1 MLKHLYIKNFTL
13 IDELDIEFHQGFS
26 VITGETGAGKSIILG
41 AIALLLGQRADSK
54 TIKTGAD
61 KCVIEAH
68 FDLSHYDMDAFFDE
82 NDIEN
87 DPDDCIIRREL
98 LSSGK
103 SRAFINDTPVQLTM
117 LKELGERLVDVHS
130 QHHNLLLNKQDFQL
144 GVVDILSEDGQ
155 ELAQYQQTFR
165 QYQKIRHELDDLK
178 ESIERNR
185 QNADFLRFQCDELT
199 QARLVEGEQEELE
212 QQSDTMSH
220 SEDIKS
226 ALYEADNAL
235 SAEQTGI
242 VTSLRSTLY
251 ELRKIGD
258 VYPAAAE
265 LEQRMDSCYI
275 ELKDI
280 AQEVSSHLERIDF
293 DPAEMDAVNNRLDK
307 LYDLEKKYHVE
318 TVEELIAKRD
328 ELCQQ
333 LNNIDNS
340 DEALSA
346 LEQQLKTLQSQAEK
360 EADAL
365 TRLRTKAARQ
375 IEAEMQTK
383 LVPLGMP
390 NVRFSVDIARE
401 ALGLSGQDK
410 VAFMFSANTSTPLQP
425 ISQVASGGE
434 IARVMLSLKAMISG
448 AVKLPT
454 IIFDEIDTGVSGKM
468 AEKMAE
474 IMQEMGKHGRQVI
487 SITHLPQIAALGT
500 THYKVEKQ
508 ETPQGTVSS
517 MKQLDEKERVNEI
530 AQMLSGSDVSEAAIQ
545 NAKELLKLK
554 TNIDL

>member
-13 IDELDIEFHQGFS
+13 IDELDIELHQGFS

-54 TIKTGAD
+54 TISQGAD

-68 FDLSHYDMDAFFDE
+68 FDLTRYGMDAFFSE

-87 DPDDCIIRREL
+87 DPEDCIIRREL

-130 QHHNLLLNKQDFQL
+130 QHQNLLLNKQDFQL
-144 GVVDILSEDGQ
+144 GVVDIFSGDEK

-165 QYQKIRHELDDLK
+165 QYHQAKQKLEELK
-178 ESIERNR
+178 ESIERDR

-199 QARLVEGEQEELE
+199 QAHLVEGEQEELE
-212 QQSDTMSH
+212 QRSDTMSH
-220 SEDIKS
+220 AEDIKT

-235 SAEQTGI
+235 SAEQTGV

-251 ELRKIGD
+251 ELRKIST
-258 VYPAAAE
+258 VYPVAEE
-265 LEQRMDSCYI
+265 LEQRIDSCYI

-280 AQEVSSHLERIDF
+280 AQEVGSHLERIDF
-293 DPAEMDAVNNRLDK
+293 DPSEMDAVTNRLDK
-307 LYDLEKKYHVE
+307 IYDLEKKYHVE
-318 TVEELIAKRD
+318 TVSELIAKRD
-328 ELCQQ
+328 EVSEQ
-333 LNNIDNS
+333 LNNIENS

-346 LEQQLKTLQSQAEK
+346 LQQQLQQLQQQASQEAE
-360 EADAL
+360 AL
-365 TRLRTKAARQ
+365 TKLRTKAAKK

-390 NVRFSVDIARE
+390 HVRFSVDMNRE
-401 ALGLSGQDK
+401 PLNISGQDRIS
-410 VAFMFSANTSTPLQP
+410 FMFSANTSTPLQP

-474 IMQEMGKHGRQVI
+474 MMQEMGDHGRQVI
-487 SITHLPQIAALGT
+487 SITHLPQIAALGSY
-500 THYKVEKQ
+500 HYKVEKQ
-508 ETPQGTVSS
+508 ETAQGTVSS
-517 MKQLDEKERVNEI
+517 MKQLNDTERVHEI
-530 AQMLSGSDVSEAAIQ
+530 AQMLSGSDVSDAAIA
-545 NAKELLKLK
+545 NAKQLLKVK
-554 TNIDL
+554 G